1 MAYSIQTRGFESES
15 DGSPQRGLNLANLSA
30 PAAPPSRCHLGLH
43 QAAPTNCSPIISV
56 ALCHRAAP
64 NSATA
69 AARRSKPAAK
79 LGLAAPATGETQQA
93 VRTPWQQ
100 ARTSQQTAAKQ
111 TQVSASLTH
120 AQQTLSARASE
131 VGPGTCQQAQIRVQH
146 LQASSECAQEHRTD

>member
-1 MAYSIQTRGFESES
+1 MAYSIPTRGFESES
-15 DGSPQRGLNLANLSA
+15 DNSPQREPNLTNLSA
-30 PAAPPSRCHLGLH
+30 RASAASRRHLGLH
-43 QAAPTNCSPIISV
+43 QAAPANCSPIISV

-79 LGLAAPATGETQQA
+79 LGLAAPATRETQQA

-120 AQQTLSARASE
+120 AQQTLSAYASE
-131 VGPGTCQQAQIRVQH
+131 VGPGTCKHALDSVQH
-146 LQASSECAQEHRTD
+146 LQQA